1 MCGHSALKKEDMHK
15 SIEFVVKTCLKK
27 KVNSALPL

>member
-1 MCGHSALKKEDMHK
+1 MCTCGHSALKKEDMYK

-27 KVNSALPL
+27 KKG